1 MTVNEKVYDKEDLI
15 HVLENIG
22 EGIYLTD
29 GKAKTLFINKAY
41 ENISG
46 GNRGLFLDR
55 NMKDIV

>member
-29 GKAKTLFINKAY
+29 GNAKTL
-41 ENISG
+41 
-46 GNRGLFLDR
+46 
-55 NMKDIV
+55 